1 MKKISEWADAVREAE
16 KRELS
21 KLQQSYQ
28 EYFSAKL
35 KKYGVE
41 SPADLSADKK
51 SEFFS
56 EITKDWEKGQGAS
69 ESGKKDVKEFG
80 VSEGNFNY
88 NLYLNEEIL
97 MTHPDELKDFLN
109 KNQSHFATFLKGK
122 YMAVN
127 VTGDILTIK
136 PKSGSFTI
144 TVDTKKGTIDSTG
157 KPSHPESTSYGEIM
171 SFLKYRTKFTVLNE
185 GNAWMA
191 ARAKAIEEG
200 LDEFE
205 FNGKVYP
212 VFQNE
217 VSEAEINKADI
228 KKMIKDETKE
238 LESKVKKAET
248 AAKDAEQK
256 AKDAEAESKG
266 AIKDAKK
273 AQDRAGKGTIEN
285 KEDFR
290 EYAMKILKKQHPD
303 NFDEEIAN
311 KVIDGLAK
319 DAEKSGDWGS
329 AIGRLNKG

>member
-35 KKYGVE
+35 KKYGVD

-51 SEFFS
+51 SEFFT

-69 ESGKKDVKEFG
+69 EAGKKDVKEHG
-80 VSEGNFNY
+80 VKESLGI
-88 NLYLNEEIL
+88 NEASDWHDPIIIAS
-97 MTHPDELKDFLN
+97 FLLQ
-109 KNQSHFATFLKGK
+109 NQSHFAAFLKPK
-122 YMAVN
+122 KMIVEVN
-127 VTGDILTIK
+127 GPIVKVTSA
-136 PKSGSFTI
+136 SGSFTI

-157 KPSHPESTSYGEIM
+157 KPKHPESTSYVETM
-171 SFLKYRTKFTVLNE
+171 EWLKRSTKFMVMNE

>member
-69 ESGKKDVKEFG
+69 EPGKKDVKEFG
-80 VSEGNFNY
+80 
-88 NLYLNEEIL
+88 
-97 MTHPDELKDFLN
+97 MT
-109 KNQSHFATFLKGK
+109 
-122 YMAVN
+122 
-127 VTGDILTIK
+127 
-136 PKSGSFTI
+136 
-144 TVDTKKGTIDSTG
+144 
-157 KPSHPESTSYGEIM
+157 
-171 SFLKYRTKFTVLNE
+171 E
-185 GNAWMA
+185 GNAFFA

-212 VFQNE
+212 IVQNE
-217 VSEAEINKADI
+217 VSEADINKADI

-248 AAKDAEQK
+248 AAKDAE
-256 AKDAEAESKG
+256 AESKG
-266 AIKDAKK
+266 AIEDAEK
-273 AQDRAGKGTIEN
+273 AQDRAGKGTIET

>member
-28 EYFSAKL
+28 DYFSAKL

-41 SPADLSADKK
+41 SPADLPADKK

-69 ESGKKDVKEFG
+69 ESGKKDIKEFG
-80 VSEGNFNY
+80 
-88 NLYLNEEIL
+88 
-97 MTHPDELKDFLN
+97 MT
-109 KNQSHFATFLKGK
+109 
-122 YMAVN
+122 
-127 VTGDILTIK
+127 
-136 PKSGSFTI
+136 
-144 TVDTKKGTIDSTG
+144 
-157 KPSHPESTSYGEIM
+157 
-171 SFLKYRTKFTVLNE
+171 E
-185 GNAWMA
+185 GNAFLA

-200 LDEFE
+200 AETFE
-205 FNGKVYP
+205 FNGKVYQ
-212 VFQNE
+212 VRVNE
-217 VSEAEINKADI
+217 ADI
-228 KKMIKDETKE
+228 KKSDVKKMIKDETKE

-256 AKDAEAESKG
+256 AKDAEAESKS
-266 AIKDAKK
+266 AIKDAEK
-273 AQDRAGKGTIEN
+273 AQEKAGKGTIES

-303 NFDEEIAN
+303 DFDEDIAK
-311 KVIDGLAK
+311 KVIDGLSK

-329 AIGRLNKG
+329 AIGRLNKA